1 MRKYGAKEKKV
12 EEKIYRQ
19 GKKVD
24 ENYGAEKKKVAKK
37 IWTMEPRRKSRGE
50 KNQNI
55 ELRRIK
61 KEIKR

>member
-1 MRKYGAKEKKV
+1 MEPRRKSRGENMEPRRKSKE
-12 EEKIYRQ
+12 
-19 GKKVD
+19 
-24 ENYGAEKKKVAKK
+24 EN
-37 IWTMEPRRKSRGE
+37 MEPRRKSRGE

>member
-37 IWTMEPRRKSRGE
+37 ICIKGE
-50 KNQNI
+50 
-55 ELRRIK
+55 
-61 KEIKR
+61 

>member
-37 IWTMEPRRKSRGE
+37 IWSQGE
-50 KNQNI
+50 KV
-55 ELRRIK
+55 EEKRIK
-61 KEIKR
+61 ILS